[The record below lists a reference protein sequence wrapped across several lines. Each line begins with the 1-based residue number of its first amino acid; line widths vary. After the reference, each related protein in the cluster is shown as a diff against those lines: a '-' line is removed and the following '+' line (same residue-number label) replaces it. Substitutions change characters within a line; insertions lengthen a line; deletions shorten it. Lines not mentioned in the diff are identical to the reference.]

1 MILITTVSISNSASC
16 QSRGQVRDNPERIR
30 ASSPSLRTEI
40 SAMARSPPI
49 SCIKKM
55 HDEWTAEKPGR
66 GNRPPLQSSELGL
79 SFFFS
84 LAGYF
89 QFWSRTLLLRSRL
102 IEWYCTPYRG
112 FLSAHSF
119 DHHTM
124 SDATGWTLVQCLI
137 IALH

>member
-79 SFFFS
+79 SFFFFF
-84 LAGYF
+84 GRIF
-89 QFWSRTLLLRSRL
+89 
-102 IEWYCTPYRG
+102 PV
-112 FLSAHSF
+112 
-119 DHHTM
+119 
-124 SDATGWTLVQCLI
+124 LVSYTVAPFSIDRVVLYSVPWVSQRP
-137 IALH
+137 